1 MGYTTDF
8 IGHVDIEPMLND
20 DETAY
25 LQAFSASRRYA
36 RPGGPYEVPPNP
48 AADQERADDVP
59 VEIFNE
65 AAPGQPG
72 LHCDWVPCW
81 GGCCLAYNGY
91 ERFYDPPAWMRYL
104 IDHFLRPDA
113 HASKSGLPSFGRFT
127 FDHRCDGVIAGCRR
141 DDKELFLIRVEDN
154 EVREEVLPP
163 ADSRLIA
170 REVLAYESYLDR
182 QNDSRPRRRRKGRS
196 GGVGKRAS
204 AGAKVVSLRPSAE

>member
-1 MGYTTDF
+1 MVPTKCHRILPLTKSAQTTCR
-8 IGHVDIEPMLND
+8 
-20 DETAY
+20 
-25 LQAFSASRRYA
+25 SRS
-36 RPGGPYEVPPNP
+36 
-48 AADQERADDVP
+48 
-59 VEIFNE
+59 FNE

-91 ERFYDPPAWMRYL
+91 ERFYDPTAWMRYL